1 MFAMVARGD
10 ADRTPAAGR
19 WFALPRVT
27 HALLFLAASIVS
39 PGVRSC
45 CAGSGCSVGVGS
57 ADASCCG
64 SSGSRS
70 VCCGAGV
77 ACCSPAEEAGACCAP
92 AASDTA
98 PNGCCSGTGRGTCG
112 CCCDDGPAA
121 PVSPAP
127 PRDPGPTAAL
137 ALSAQ
142 AVVAPAREPGAATAV
157 PAPAALFVDRP
168 VRVRF
173 GVWID

>member
-45 CAGSGCSVGVGS
+45 CAGVGCSAGGGS

-70 VCCGAGV
+70 ACCGAGT
-77 ACCSPAEEAGACCAP
+77 ACCSPAEDAGACRAP
-92 AASDTA
+92 AAPDGG
-98 PNGCCSGTGRGTCG
+98 PNDCGSGTGRGTCG
-112 CCCDDGPAA
+112 CRCDDGPAA
-121 PVSPAP
+121 PVAPAP
-127 PRDPGPTAAL
+127 PRDPGPTVAL
-137 ALSAQ
+137 APSALT
-142 AVVAPAREPGAATAV
+142 VVVPTGEPDTAPAV
-157 PAPAALFVDRP
+157 PAPAAFFVDRP

>member
-98 PNGCCSGTGRGTCG
+98 PNDCCSGTGRGTCG
-112 CCCDDGPAA
+112 CRCEDGPAP

-127 PRDPGPTAAL
+127 QRDPGPTVAL
-137 ALSAQ
+137 AVHAP
-142 AVVAPAREPGAATAV
+142 AVVTPAREPGTATAM
-157 PAPAALFVDRP
+157 PAPAAFFVDRP